1 MSDSSAISS
10 LNSAKYL
17 FLRSLSEPTENSLR
31 IIVQEAIENYSSSR
45 PGIWSD
51 NPEVRE
57 LLKRTTPIESVEGC
71 KTFELFW
78 NHYAAYLVTEERVG
92 SGGKDVDEAYTG
104 NMFRVYSKS
113 HFLDHLARDT
123 GGHLEPIHHFKLI
136 CLDHL
141 IDVAAYATPDIRLI
155 DQPSA
160 SHRIQ

>member
-1 MSDSSAISS
+1 MSDSLAIGS

-31 IIVQEAIENYSSSR
+31 IVVQEAIENYSSSR
-45 PGIWSD
+45 PATWSD

-57 LLKRTTPIESVEGC
+57 LLENTTPIESVEGC
-71 KTFELFW
+71 KTFELSW
-78 NHYAAYLVTEERVG
+78 SRYAAYLVTEELVG
-92 SGGKDVDEAYTG
+92 SGGKDVDEDYTG
-104 NMFRVYSKS
+104 NLFRVYSKS

-160 SHRIQ
+160 SHRIH